1 MVPETTSSRRLTKV
15 LVKVTVDRSFGAAQ
29 VVVSTDQETVKDL
42 VKAVL
47 KIYAAEK
54 RRPLLPETN
63 PHRFELHYSCFSF
76 ESLNEDE
83 KVINL
88 GSRDFF
94 LCKKPVD
101 DNMITNTVNVNTSFS
116 EEVKKKATNS
126 SSFPWTQFMD
136 FLL

>member
-15 LVKVTVDRSFGAAQ
+15 LVKVTVERSFGAVQ
-29 VVVSTDQETVKDL
+29 VVVPTEETVKDL
-42 VKAVL
+42 IKEVL

-94 LCKKPVD
+94 LCLKRVD
-101 DNMITNTVNVNTSFS
+101 DNMIVNTVNVNTSCS
-116 EEVKKKATNS
+116 EEVTKEATNS
-126 SSFPWTQFMD
+126 SSFPWIKFMD
-136 FLL
+136 LLL